1 MKTLTKIVAL
11 ANVAIVASMGYL
23 YYDMKK
29 DLIEV
34 QVEHIQHE
42 QVLFDISDE
51 VSKQMEYVKNVH
63 CLSMNVYHEARNEGM
78 TGQRAVAWVTLNRV
92 NSKKYPDTI
101 CDVVYQAHLDEN
113 GIPKRNK
120 CSFSWFCDQKSDE
133 VTDQAAWNVAEN
145 IANEVMNAYGKE
157 TDPTNGSIMYH
168 ADYVEPYWAASYE
181 KQARIDSH
189 IFYK

>member
-1 MKTLTKIVAL
+1 MKTLTKIATL
-11 ANVAIVASMGYL
+11 ANAAIVASMGYL

-42 QVLFDISDE
+42 QMLFDISAE
-51 VSKQMEYVKNVH
+51 VSKQMEHVKNAH
-63 CLSMNVYHEARNEGM
+63 CLAMNIYHEARNEGM

-92 NSKKYPDTI
+92 NSSKYPDTV

-120 CSFSWFCDQKSDE
+120 CQFSFYCDGKPDT
-133 VTDQAAWNVAEN
+133 VDDQAAWNVAEK
-145 IANEVMNAYGKE
+145 IANEVMNTYGKE
-157 TDPTNGSIMYH
+157 TDPTNGAIMYH
-168 ADYVEPYWAASYE
+168 AHYVEPYWASSYE
-181 KQARIDSH
+181 KQARIDTH